1 MKEQDE
7 VDYRDVEL
15 RMFQH
20 VLADDMPPEQE
31 QEIAALVGEKT
42 NSISEPI
49 DYDKEPTREDVHVD
63 QNQVGPSVLTK
74 IRLDFEREREYQQR
88 AHMYRLL
95 KAGYTVK
102 DNIFKEPAAEPVRP
116 NPRNKKQEVL
126 TQEQQ
131 RRLDRIK
138 KTLKKRK

>member
-1 MKEQDE
+1 MGTDE

-20 VLADDMPPEQE
+20 VLADDMSEHSVTPERE
-31 QEIAALVGEKT
+31 QEIAALVAKPVNCSSSESKT
-42 NSISEPI
+42 LDDS
-49 DYDKEPTREDVHVD
+49 VD
-63 QNQVGPSVLTK
+63 QNQVGLSVLTK
-74 IRLDFEREREYQQR
+74 IRFDLEREREYQQR

-102 DNIFKEPAAEPVRP
+102 ESIFKEPAAEPVRP
-116 NPRNKKQEVL
+116 NPRNKKPEDL

>member
-7 VDYRDVEL
+7 II
-15 RMFQH
+15 
-20 VLADDMPPEQE
+20 LADDMSEHPVTPEQE
-31 QEIAALVGEKT
+31 QEIVDLVAKPTNCSSSESKT
-42 NSISEPI
+42 LDDS
-49 DYDKEPTREDVHVD
+49 VD
-63 QNQVGPSVLTK
+63 QNQIGPSVLTK

-138 KTLKKRK
+138 KTLKKKK